1 MRHLLR
7 ATARPTRQLRRA
19 TTARI
24 RNSLV
29 VRSDGGEDGEHQFT
43 SVDGQAGPQTLRW
56 YSCGPTVY
64 DSSHIGH
71 ARTYVCTD
79 IIRRILGDVLG
90 HRVEFAL
97 GVTDIDDK
105 IIARAAENGS
115 TSWEDMVAFARHWEA
130 DFFSDMERL
139 GVRPPDAVLRV
150 TEHMPEVVRYV
161 QQLLETGKAYT
172 TEDGIYF
179 DVDSVAEYGKLGHV
193 PPIEEHQRQH
203 APSTSAAI
211 VGKSRKRSPRDFA
224 LWKFTKP
231 GEPSYVTGAANIAPG
246 RPGWHI
252 ECSAMTHAHFGPH
265 FELHSGGVDLKFP
278 HHTNEIAQCEAHNC
292 STQPWVQ
299 TWLHTGHIYIQGRKM
314 SKSLKNFVS
323 IRDFL
328 SSGEFG
334 SHPAT
339 DFRIYCLQH
348 RYSTNLHFGPE
359 RIHEAATFR
368 HRVERFRR
376 LVAALRA
383 APSSCNKPTEESR
396 QLLALLGTSH
406 AALLAALADDFDT
419 PAALKVVSDL
429 VGSATIYAS
438 GAPGRSTECLEAVDH
453 FVARYLGLLGVDL
466 EAGGSSSGGG
476 GVGEPATALMG
487 DRERRLVDALVKL
500 RASARAASLGGM
512 QHVSKAAKAQSQPD
526 QAFVQGAFRDVMA
539 ACDDARDRATG
550 LGIQIEDLAGPLS
563 TWRRLEE

>member
-7 ATARPTRQLRRA
+7 SRLARGWQLRSA

-24 RNSLV
+24 RNSLLV
-29 VRSDGGEDGEHQFT
+29 PGGVGGEDEHQYT
-43 SVDGQAGPQTLRW
+43 NVDGRTGPQTLRW
-56 YSCGPTVY
+56 YACGPTVY

-79 IIRRILGDVLG
+79 IIRRILSDVLG

-97 GVTDIDDK
+97 GITDIDDK

-115 TSWEDMVAFARHWEA
+115 SSWADMVAFARHWEA
-130 DFFSDMERL
+130 DFFADMECL

-161 QQLLETGKAYT
+161 QQLLESDKAYA

-179 DVDSVAEYGKLGHV
+179 DVSCVAEYGKLGHV
-193 PPIEEHQRQH
+193 PPLEQQP
-203 APSTSAAI
+203 PSKAAV

-224 LWKFTKP
+224 LWKFAKP
-231 GEPSYVTGAANIAPG
+231 GEPSCTTSAPNIAPG

-314 SKSLKNFVS
+314 SKSLKNFTS

-334 SHPAT
+334 SRPAT

-359 RIHEAATFR
+359 RIHEAASFR
-368 HRVERFRR
+368 HRVEHFRR
-376 LVAALRA
+376 LVAALRSADQA
-383 APSSCNKPTEESR
+383 APTSSNKPCDASR
-396 QLLALLGTSH
+396 QLLALLSTSH
-406 AALLAALADDFDT
+406 TALLAALADDFDT

-429 VGSATIYAS
+429 VGSATLYAS
-438 GAPGRSTECLEAVDH
+438 DAPGPSTECLAAVDR
-453 FVARYLGLLGVDL
+453 FVVRYMGLLGVNL
-466 EAGGSSSGGG
+466 EAGGSSSG
-476 GVGEPATALMG
+476 VGEPAAAAMG
-487 DRERRLVDALVKL
+487 DRERQLVDTLVRL
-500 RASARAASLGGM
+500 RASVRQAGLGGM

-526 QAFVQGAFRDVMA
+526 QALVQGAFRDVMA
-539 ACDDARDRATG
+539 ACDDARDRATS
-550 LGIQIEDLAGPLS
+550 LGIQIDDLAGSKS
-563 TWRRLEE
+563 TWRQVEKHD